1 MQSGRAVKRSTV
13 STRRTTFWE
22 VAVTVAYLADAKLHD
37 AKLRLR
43 DLTQALFDIGDE
55 IADYI
60 DHVAEAVA
68 DWDELLVDDC
78 LRELNDIITEGRN
91 DSRRAAAELAGMR
104 HAMVSG
110 LRAGTLSGRTSARLT
125 PSIPRPEALT
135 AADLLHLTAP
145 VQRTHAVVDYLTTLA
160 DWVVEQTALAIDDL
174 ESVSIPLTATKAWQL
189 VNLAVGAW
197 MTVVVIPDPDITKTL
212 RGNNPPEFLHERA
225 RVEAIVHRVAAK
237 ARNASGNNKPNH
249 PSKGL

>member
-1 MQSGRAVKRSTV
+1 M
-13 STRRTTFWE
+13 
-22 VAVTVAYLADAKLHD
+22 AYVADAKLSD

-43 DLTQALFDIGDE
+43 DLTQELFDIGDE

-68 DWDELLVDDC
+68 DWDEMLVDDC

-91 DSRRAAAELAGMR
+91 DSRRATAELSGMR

-110 LRAGTLSGRTSARLT
+110 LRAGTLSGRTRARLT
-125 PSIPRPEALT
+125 PRIPRPDVLT
-135 AADLLHLTAP
+135 SADLLQLAAP
-145 VQRTHAVVDYLTTLA
+145 VQRTDAVIDYLTTLA
-160 DWVVEQTALAIDDL
+160 EWVVEQTALAVDDL

-197 MTVVVIPDPDITKTL
+197 MSVVVIPDPDITKSL

-225 RVEAIVHRVAAK
+225 RIEAIVARVAHR
-237 ARNASGNNKPNH
+237 ARTAEGTHQPTH